1 VTLLS
6 TTTPAAQIVSY
17 WPSFFWH
24 FHFSLSHFP
33 SALGS
38 LDGDVKGHIGSGW
51 RRDRD
56 GQLVAVHEG

>member
-1 VTLLS
+1 VILLS

-24 FHFSLSHFP
+24 FHFSLSLVP
-33 SALGS
+33 SAGH
-38 LDGDVKGHIGSGW
+38 DGDGKGHIGSGW
-51 RRDRD
+51 RRDRY